1 MATGRTAARRRRHL
15 AMRSSLR
22 AAAAPGAAPATDLD
36 EEAWGG
42 EDDDGADRPAV
53 QPRRWPAL
61 AGMPLCVAG
70 LGLAAYLTVIHF
82 QGVTPVCPLGSAG
95 GVVDCAAV
103 VTSPQSSILG
113 IPVPVYGLLFFL
125 AMLALQTPWAWHS
138 ASPLIRRGRMAAAA
152 VGVGMILWLIYAE
165 LFIIGKI
172 CIDCTTV
179 HLLTFGLFCT
189 TLFGTIATAPE
200 PRYR

>member
-22 AAAAPGAAPATDLD
+22 PATAPGTPLAMDLD
-36 EEAWGG
+36 EESWAA
-42 EDDDGADRPAV
+42 ADRPAV
-53 QPRRWPAL
+53 RPRRWPAL
-61 AGMPLCVAG
+61 AGMPPCVAG

-82 QGVTPVCPLGSAG
+82 QGVTPVCPLGSTG

-125 AMLALQTPWAWHS
+125 TMLALQTPWAWRS
-138 ASPLIRRGRMAAAA
+138 ANPFIRRGRMAAAA

-179 HLLTFGLFCT
+179 HVLTFGLFCT
-189 TLFGTIATAPE
+189 TLFGTMATAPE
-200 PRYR
+200 PQYR